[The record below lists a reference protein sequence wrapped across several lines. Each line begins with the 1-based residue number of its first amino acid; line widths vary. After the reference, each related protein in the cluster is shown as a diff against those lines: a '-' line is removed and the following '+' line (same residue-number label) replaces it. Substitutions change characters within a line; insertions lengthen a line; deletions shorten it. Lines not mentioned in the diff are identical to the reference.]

1 MPDRH
6 LLAPRTLD
14 DMLLYAMWQ
23 LQTSAGQVV
32 TRVVEG
38 EYGITR
44 RQWRVLALLATHE
57 GVLSS
62 QLAERSGLD
71 RAQTSRALTVLA
83 GKGLVQRT
91 PRPGDRREVL
101 VHLSASG
108 RALYAALLP
117 RVTEINGQLLS
128 ALAPGEVRALA
139 GFLRRLQAQA
149 EDMKAQTRG
158 PLGP

>member
-1 MPDRH
+1 M
-6 LLAPRTLD
+6 
-14 DMLLYAMWQ
+14 
-23 LQTSAGQVV
+23 G
-32 TRVVEG
+32 G
-38 EYGITR
+38 
-44 RQWRVLALLATHE
+44 
-57 GVLSS
+57 
-62 QLAERSGLD
+62 
-71 RAQTSRALTVLA
+71 AQ
-83 GKGLVQRT
+83 
-91 PRPGDRREVL
+91 RPGDRREVL
-101 VHLSASG
+101 VHLSEAG